1 MTKLKSID
9 IEKWTRNTALLF
21 YQIFSVDY
29 EQEVFL
35 NKILSGGGGNSTL
48 CSTWMHL
55 NEIFINYRISETAYN
70 LLLEK
75 VSNEDK
81 NKISLENDTVFIS
94 KKIYK
99 KYHTLFFHNAKKAEN
114 RTIVGKFFHFDHNP
128 SNKKVLELLSNKI
141 KMKKNETGFLEELT
155 EYVKSVQTLD
165 LITVQEDD
173 IRTFA
178 DRRSLNGPLSAEE
191 RDSLL
196 NTKFYTLVQRN

>member
-1 MTKLKSID
+1 MTKIKSID

-55 NEIFINYRISETAYN
+55 NEFFINYRISETAYN

-75 VSNEDK
+75 VANEDK
-81 NKISLENDTVFIS
+81 NKISLKNNTVFIS

-99 KYHTLFFHNAKKAEN
+99 KYHTFFFHNAKGAEN
-114 RTIVGKFFHFDHNP
+114 RTNAGKFFHFDHNP
-128 SNKKVLELLSNKI
+128 SNKKVLTLLCNKI
-141 KMKKNETGFLEELT
+141 KQHKNEEDFFEELT
-155 EYVKSVQTLD
+155 EYVKTVQTLD
-165 LITVQEDD
+165 LITVEEDD
-173 IRTFA
+173 LRTIA
-178 DRRSLNGPLSAEE
+178 DRRKGPLTAKE
-191 RDSLL
+191 RDNLL
-196 NTKFYTLVQRN
+196 NTRFYALIEK